1 MSTTGSKTATPT
13 KLTADD
19 VERQYRDAVHIG
31 SGLPRAT
38 CPCGFCAK
46 HRHGFDQGDAS
57 CAHDYVR
64 PDGVCTECGER
75 AAPTRRCTDNS
86 VCDETALP
94 DWNEAPPEADAQCGL
109 SPKPSRQRA
118 ARLRATIATAR
129 LDLLKLPPSNERT
142 GVLMALDDAELLA
155 REVIDNPVPDSVRAA
170 LERMCT
176 PLDKS
181 WLSGATAEAD
191 ARCMKVIRDY
201 VLGSEAS
208 GG

>member
-1 MSTTGSKTATPT
+1 MSTTVNKTATPT
-13 KLTADD
+13 KVTSDG
-19 VERQYRDAVHIG
+19 VERQYRDGVHVG
-31 SGLPRAT
+31 GGLPRAT
-38 CPCGFCAK
+38 CRCGFCAK
-46 HRHGFDQGDAS
+46 HRHGFDQGDVS

-64 PDGVCTECGER
+64 E
-75 AAPTRRCTDNS
+75 A
-86 VCDETALP
+86 TALP
-94 DWNEAPPEADAQCGL
+94 DWNEAPREADTPCGS

-118 ARLRATIATAR
+118 ARLRATIAVAR

-142 GVLMALDDAELLA
+142 GVSIALDDAELLA

-191 ARCMKVIRDY
+191 ARCMKVIRDHI
-201 VLGSEAS
+201 LGGEAS
-208 GG
+208 GV